1 MEYYSLMKWSL
12 FVLFAILQ
20 VLDVYST
27 HEALKVQGVYEANPV
42 MRYLFDIF
50 GPLPVMITSKIV
62 ALIVIAYFLM
72 LPSLT
77 LQVIVGFILVIGI
90 FAYAY
95 VVDRNFRNARKEQ

>member
-12 FVLFAILQ
+12 FALFTVLQIL
-20 VLDVYST
+20 DIYST
-27 HEALKVQGVYEANPV
+27 HKALQVRGVYEANPV

-95 VVDRNFRNARKEQ
+95 IVDKNFRNARKE